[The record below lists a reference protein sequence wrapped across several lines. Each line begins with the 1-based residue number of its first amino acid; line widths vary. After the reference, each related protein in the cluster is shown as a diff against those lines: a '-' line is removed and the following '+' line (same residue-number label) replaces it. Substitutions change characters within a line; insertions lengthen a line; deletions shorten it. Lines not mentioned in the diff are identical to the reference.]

1 MTFAETEVQ
10 TNRMARVLA
19 THGVRHGDRVAV
31 MMPNSLDFPV
41 CWLAILKVGA
51 VMVPVNI
58 RYKENDLRHTLT
70 DSGAKTAVAGAE
82 EAKKIAAVKDN
93 CPALEE
99 TITLEEPSPS
109 IDGVAC
115 VASEIRDAE
124 ESWGIDHLSLR
135 YLANIQYTS
144 GTTGF
149 SKGCMLTH
157 DYWLRLGMLAG
168 SQGDLGE
175 DDVALTAQPF
185 YYMDPQ
191 WNSVMCMI
199 AGIPLVILPRFS
211 ASTFWQSVK
220 ENDVTFFY
228 LLGTMPVYLLKQPPD
243 PEVEKNHRMRLV
255 VCSGIVPQLH
265 ATFEERWNVPWR
277 EAFGMTETGVDLMVP
292 FEDDASVGSGAMGKP
307 VATKEARVIDVEG
320 NELPAGKVG
329 QLTVKGK
336 PMMDGYWN
344 RPEATAETIRDGWLH
359 TGDLVTRDEKGYFHM
374 VGRLKDMIRRSGEN
388 ISAAEVESVLC
399 EHPKVGAAACVPVPD
414 ELRGEEVKAFIQL
427 QNGETGETAPPSE
440 LIAFAGEKL
449 ADFKLPRYIEYV
461 DSFPLTPSER
471 IAKPVLMEQKSNQ
484 LSGCYDAESGTWRD

>member
-58 RYKENDLRHTLT
+58 RYKETDLRHTLT

-115 VASEIRDAE
+115 VTSEIRDAE
-124 ESWGIDHLSLR
+124 ESWDIDHLSLR

-277 EAFGMTETGVDLMVP
+277 EAFGMTET
-292 FEDDASVGSGAMGKP
+292 
-307 VATKEARVIDVEG
+307 
-320 NELPAGKVG
+320 
-329 QLTVKGK
+329 
-336 PMMDGYWN
+336 
-344 RPEATAETIRDGWLH
+344 IRDGWLH

-427 QNGETGETAPPSE
+427 QNCETGETAPPSE